1 MRQIVSLD
9 RSTHVLLVTSCSL
22 GYRFLSEKKD
32 VQYLFIL
39 IYRNGVT
46 QDVLW
51 EDPNSSEK
59 NQLRPEALDAT

>member
-1 MRQIVSLD
+1 MYFLSL
-9 RSTHVLLVTSCSL
+9 L

-39 IYRNGVT
+39 IYRNDVT
-46 QDVLW
+46 QDVPW

-59 NQLRPEALDAT
+59 NQLRPEVLNATWLNKTELGHDERS